1 MKSLISPWESVSID
15 DGFGHAGFG
24 VEEENKKVL
33 WGPFAILDC
42 GDEFMTQQLIQEWLQ
57 NTDEFTIDIR
67 DISEGD
73 QKLWQW
79 FSNRDHRFMPEFQPI
94 FENGILKCKTSNIKA
109 DGKTSYRNYW
119 FRSPNETEW
128 QRLAPGI
135 TGIEERFKY
144 VLKTY
149 YGWT

>member
-1 MKSLISPWESVSID
+1 MKSLISPWESVFID

-67 DISEGD
+67 TSLMEIKNFGSGFRIETIDSCPN
-73 QKLWQW
+73 
-79 FSNRDHRFMPEFQPI
+79 SNQF
-94 FENGILKCKTSNIKA
+94 LKME
-109 DGKTSYRNYW
+109 Y
-119 FRSPNETEW
+119 
-128 QRLAPGI
+128 
-135 TGIEERFKY
+135 
-144 VLKTY
+144 
-149 YGWT
+149 